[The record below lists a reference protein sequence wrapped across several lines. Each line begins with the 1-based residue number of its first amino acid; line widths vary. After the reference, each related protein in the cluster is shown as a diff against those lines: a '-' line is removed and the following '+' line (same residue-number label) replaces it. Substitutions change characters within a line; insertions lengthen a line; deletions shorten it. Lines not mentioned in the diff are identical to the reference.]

1 MLLFFLRHIATLP
14 IVYWKKIILP
24 SPKDEFSFL
33 FSIAM
38 CYTVKGVHHNDL
50 EREAFLMKKIV
61 LTGGGTL
68 GHVTP
73 HLSLIPHL
81 QKAGY
86 EIHYIGTEKGM
97 EAEKIQSVPG
107 VTYHAVKSGKLRRY
121 FSWQNFTDPFR
132 VIAGVF
138 QSAALMGKIKPDVV
152 FSKGGFVAVPVVF
165 GAWMNRIPVVCHE
178 SDLTPGLANK
188 LCKPFAK
195 KIATTFPECAEALG
209 AKAEMT
215 GTPLRPELF
224 HGSRAK
230 GLSLLHFD
238 GSKPILLMM
247 GGSSG
252 AQAVN
257 KALREALPELLP
269 QFDVAHLCGK
279 GNLDASLEGTPGYT
293 QIEMLSA
300 ELPDALACT
309 DLVLSRAGSN
319 ALCEFQALCK
329 PMLLIPYPRGASR
342 GDQILNAQSLEKRGL
357 CRVLLQE
364 NMTASTLVS
373 ALRSTWNDREQLTA
387 AMEAAPPADGTQR
400 VLELIEEVQK

>member
-1 MLLFFLRHIATLP
+1 MM
-14 IVYWKKIILP
+14 
-24 SPKDEFSFL
+24 S
-33 FSIAM
+33 
-38 CYTVKGVHHNDL
+38 
-50 EREAFLMKKIV
+50 KKIV

-73 HLSLIPHL
+73 HLALIPHL
-81 QKAGY
+81 KEAGY

-97 EAEKIQSVPG
+97 EAPKIRAIEG
-107 VTYHAVKSGKLRRY
+107 VVYHAVQTGKLRRY

-132 VIAGVF
+132 VVAGAI
-138 QSAALMGKIKPDVV
+138 QSARLMGKIKPDVC

-165 GAWMNRIPVVCHE
+165 GAWLHRVPVLCHE

-195 KIATTFPECAEALG
+195 KIATTFPECAKALG

-224 HGSRAK
+224 RGSRAK
-230 GLSLLHFD
+230 GLSMLHFD
-238 GSKPILLMM
+238 GAKPILLMM

-257 KALREALPELLP
+257 KALREALPELLKS
-269 QFDVAHLCGK
+269 FDVAHICGK
-279 GNLDASLEGTPGYT
+279 GNLDASLEGTPGYA
-293 QIEMLSA
+293 QMELLDA
-300 ELPDALACT
+300 ELPDVLACA

-319 ALCEFQALCK
+319 ALMEFQALGR
-329 PMLLIPYPRGASR
+329 PMLLVPYPKGASR

-364 NMTASTLVS
+364 NMTADTLTV
-373 ALRSTWNDREQLTA
+373 ALMQTWNDRNALMDA
-387 AMEAAPPADGTQR
+387 VRNAPPADGTKR
-400 VLELIEEVQK
+400 VLEMIEEVQK

>member
-1 MLLFFLRHIATLP
+1 
-14 IVYWKKIILP
+14 
-24 SPKDEFSFL
+24 
-33 FSIAM
+33 
-38 CYTVKGVHHNDL
+38 
-50 EREAFLMKKIV
+50 MKKIV

-73 HLSLIPHL
+73 HLALIPHL

-97 EAEKIQSVPG
+97 ERAKMESVPG
-107 VTYHAVKSGKLRRY
+107 IVYHAVKSGKLRRY
-121 FSWQNFTDPFR
+121 FSWQNFVDPFK
-132 VIAGVF
+132 VIAGAF

-165 GAWMNRIPVVCHE
+165 GAWLHRIPVVCHE

-188 LCKPFAK
+188 LCKPFARR
-195 KIATTFPECAEALG
+195 IATTFPECAKALG
-209 AKAEMT
+209 DKAEAV

-224 HGSRAK
+224 SGSRAR
-230 GLSLLHFD
+230 GLSMLHFD
-238 GSKPILLMM
+238 GVKPVLLMM

-257 KALREALPELLP
+257 KALREALPQLTP
-269 QFDVAHLCGK
+269 VFDVAHICGK
-279 GNLDASLEGTPGYT
+279 GNLDTSLEGTKGYT
-293 QIEMLSA
+293 QVEFMDA
-300 ELPDALACT
+300 ELPDALACA

-319 ALCEFQALCK
+319 ALMEFQALCK
-329 PMLLIPYPRGASR
+329 PLLLVPYPKGASR

-364 NMTASTLVS
+364 NMTAERLTK
-373 ALRSTWNDREQLTA
+373 ALMQTWDDREKLRDAVRQ
-387 AMEAAPPADGTQR
+387 APPADGTKR